1 MSGARPKLLFFV
13 TEDWYF
19 CSHRLPLAVA
29 AASEGFEVVV
39 VTRVREHGDAIRNAG
54 LRLIPFEMSRRGRHP
69 LRELAAVARLVG
81 IYRRERPDI
90 AHHVA
95 MKPILYGSLA
105 ARLAGVR
112 QVFNAFAGMGWTF
125 TSVSRRARVLKSLVS
140 GAMRVLLVSTDAIV
154 QNLDDAALIA
164 RWGVRGIHLIRGS
177 GVDTNLFAP
186 TREPEG
192 PPLVLLPA
200 RMLWDKG
207 VGEFVA
213 MAGRL
218 KAAGSDAR
226 FVLVGAPDPE
236 NPAAVPMEQLIEW
249 QQKNLVEWWGSR
261 DDMPAVYAQSHIVC
275 LPSYREGLPK
285 VLLEAAAC
293 GRAIVTTDTT
303 GCRDA
308 VTHGETGLLVPIKD
322 VAALADAVERLIREP
337 ETRRRMGALGRHR
350 VMEHF
355 SDAKVVAATLKLY
368 RTSAAPDSPTWKR
381 KGRNET

>member
-1 MSGARPKLLFFV
+1 MRNVQPKLLFFV

-29 AASEGFEVVV
+29 AASEGYEVVV
-39 VTRVREHGDAIRNAG
+39 VTRVREHGDLIRNVG
-54 LRLIPFEMSRRGRHP
+54 LRVIPFEMSRRGLHP
-69 LRELAAVARLVG
+69 LQELSAIARLLG

-90 AHHVA
+90 VHHVA

-105 ARLAGVR
+105 ARLTSVPKI
-112 QVFNAFAGMGWTF
+112 FNAFAGMGWIF
-125 TSVSRRARVLKSLVS
+125 TSISHSARILKSFVS
-140 GAMRVLLVSTDAIV
+140 MAMRMFLVSTDAIV

-164 RWGVRGIHLIRGS
+164 RWGVRDIHLIRGS
-177 GVDTNLFAP
+177 GVDTDLYAP
-186 TREPEG
+186 TPEPEG

-207 VGEFVA
+207 VGEFVE

-218 KAAGSDAR
+218 KASGSVAR

-236 NPAAVPMEQLIEW
+236 NPAAVPVAQLIEW
-249 QQKNLVEWWGSR
+249 QQQNLIEWWGPR
-261 DDMPAVYAQSHIVC
+261 DDMPAVYAQAHIVC

-308 VTHGETGLLVPIKD
+308 VIHEVSGLLVPVKD
-322 VAALADAVERLIREP
+322 AAALADAVSRLICEP
-337 ETRRRMGALGRHR
+337 EDRRRMGDQGRR
-350 VMEHF
+350 CVMEHF
-355 SDAKVVAATLKLY
+355 SDAKIIAATLKLY
-368 RTSAAPDSPTWKR
+368 RTSSCC
-381 KGRNET
+381 RNRPLE

>member
-1 MSGARPKLLFFV
+1 MSNVRSKLLFFV

-29 AASEGFEVVV
+29 AAREGYEVVV
-39 VTRVREHGDAIRNAG
+39 VTRVREHGDLIRNAG
-54 LRLIPFEMSRRGRHP
+54 LRVIPFEMSRRGLHP
-69 LRELAAVARLVG
+69 LQELSAIARLLG

-90 AHHVA
+90 VHHVA

-105 ARLAGVR
+105 ARLTGVPKI
-112 QVFNAFAGMGWTF
+112 FNAFAGMGWIF
-125 TSVSRRARVLKSLVS
+125 TSISHSARILKSFVS
-140 GAMRVLLVSTDAIV
+140 MAMRMFLVSTDAIV

-164 RWGVRGIHLIRGS
+164 RWGVRDIHLIRGS
-177 GVDTNLFAP
+177 GVDTDLYAP
-186 TREPEG
+186 TPEPEG

-207 VGEFVA
+207 VGEFVE
-213 MAGRL
+213 MARRL
-218 KAAGSDAR
+218 KAAGSVVR

-236 NPAAVPMEQLIEW
+236 NPAAVPVAQLIEW
-249 QQKNLVEWWGSR
+249 QQQNLIEWWGPR
-261 DDMPAVYAQSHIVC
+261 GDMPAVYAQAHIVC

-308 VTHGETGLLVPIKD
+308 VIHEVSGLLVPVKD
-322 VAALADAVERLIREP
+322 AAALANAVGRLIRAP
-337 ETRRRMGALGRHR
+337 EDRRRMGEQGRRR
-350 VMEHF
+350 VLEHF
-355 SDAKVVAATLKLY
+355 SDAMIIAATLKLY
-368 RTSAAPDSPTWKR
+368 RTSSCC
-381 KGRNET
+381 RNRPLE

>member
-1 MSGARPKLLFFV
+1 MSGMRPKLLFFV

-29 AASEGFEVVV
+29 AAKEGFEVVV
-39 VTRVREHGDAIRNAG
+39 ITRVREHGDVIRHAG
-54 LRLIPFEMSRRGRHP
+54 LRLISFEMSRRGWH
-69 LRELAAVARLVG
+69 LFRELAAVARLVG

-90 AHHVA
+90 VHHVA

-105 ARLAGVR
+105 ARLSGVP
-112 QVFNAFAGMGWTF
+112 QVLNAFAGMGWVF
-125 TSVSRRARVLKSLVS
+125 TSISRNARLLRSLVS
-140 GAMRVLLVSTDAIV
+140 TAMRVLLVSTDAIV
-154 QNLDDAALIA
+154 QNQDDAALIA

-177 GVDTNLFAP
+177 GVDTDLFVP
-186 TREPEG
+186 TPEPEG

-207 VGEFVA
+207 VGEFVE

-218 KAAGSDAR
+218 KAVGSEAR

-236 NPAAVPMEQLIEW
+236 NPAAVPMAQLIEW
-249 QQKNLVEWWGSR
+249 QQQNLIEWWGAR
-261 DDMPAVYAQSHIVC
+261 DDMPAVYAQAHIVC

-308 VTHGETGLLVPIKD
+308 VANGDTGLLVPVKD
-322 VAALADAVERLIREP
+322 AAALADAVHRLIREP
-337 ETRRRMGALGRHR
+337 ETRRRMGALGRRR
-350 VMEHF
+350 VIEHF
-355 SDAKVVAATLKLY
+355 SDGKIVAATLKLY
-368 RTSAAPDSPTWKR
+368 RKSAVPDLPAGKCE
-381 KGRNET
+381 GQN